1 MKRKV
6 NIRKIVD
13 EYLKQDRKKSKLDE
27 KQKKLII
34 DLIKEVIVFALVLWV
49 LLHNDESTQKK
60 KLDDEYLLKFQYH
73 IQEEKE

>member
-1 MKRKV
+1 MKRKI
-6 NIRKIVD
+6 NTRKIVD
-13 EYLKQDRKKSKLDE
+13 EYLKQDIKKSRLDE

>member
-49 LLHNDESTQKK
+49 LLHNDEATQKK

-73 IQEEKE
+73 IQEEEE